1 MARGIVQ
8 VNTSPGGVPKRPVA
22 QVQVD
27 LLGLSGDDHDDLV
40 HHGGPDPAVSLL
52 PIERIEALAGEG
64 HPIAAGSVGENI
76 TTRGIDWDAVQPGA
90 RLRLGA
96 EVVIEIT
103 SFAAPCRTI
112 RAAFRGGDST
122 ASTRS
127 ASPAG
132 AGPTPASSS
141 PASSNRATRW
151 SWYNLVAD
159 SGRVLRQ
166 SASRRGA
173 FQEEPPLPGWHAR

>member
-1 MARGIVQ
+1 MARGEIVQ

-40 HHGGPDPAVSLL
+40 HHGGPDRAVSLFA
-52 PIERIEALAGEG
+52 IERIEALAGEG

-112 RAAFRGGDST
+112 RASFRGGDFN
-122 ASTRS
+122 RINQKRF
-127 ASPAG
+127 AG
-132 AGPTPASSS
+132 WS
-141 PASSNRATRW
+141 RA
-151 SWYNLVAD
+151 YA
-159 SGRVLRQ
+159 RVLVTGLVR
-166 SASRRGA
+166 SGDPVELVTIS
-173 FQEEPPLPGWHAR
+173 